1 MASFGSK
8 RGRFARLLPAVV
20 GLGAVVLV
28 LNATNLVHAAAAEAG
43 AQVAALTQEPVP
55 SNKDY
60 AGGEDDQVASASQV
74 DVMNGLSKRRRE
86 LDAREGALN
95 TQANMIA
102 ATEKRVDAKIAQL
115 KQLQA
120 QMNALLVQRDDAQ
133 KAQIASLVKTYS
145 TMKAK
150 DAARIFNNL
159 PDEVLIPVAHDMKSD
174 IMALV
179 LANMNPDA
187 AKSLTVKLAD
197 RLTLPQTV
205 DAVAPAPAPAPQAA
219 AAPAPVQVASVPT
232 AAPATAAPEPVA
244 PKPRR
249 RKPAQAAAA
258 APANPAAASPAP
270 ASPAAATPASTAA
283 APAPSAAATP
293 VTPENTTPPKG

>member
-1 MASFGSK
+1 MK
-8 RGRFARLLPAVV
+8 PRFARLLPAVV

-28 LNATNLVHAAAAEAG
+28 LKTTDLVHEAYAEAG

-74 DVMNGLSKRRRE
+74 DVLNGLSKRRRE
-86 LDAREGALN
+86 LDARESQIN

-102 ATEKRVDAKIAQL
+102 AAEKRVDAKIAQL
-115 KQLQA
+115 QKLQA

-159 PDEVLIPVAHDMKSD
+159 PDEVLVPVAHDMKSD

-187 AKSLTVKLAD
+187 AKSLTIKLAD
-197 RLTLPQTV
+197 RLTLPQTT
-205 DAVAPAPAPAPQAA
+205 DAVAPAPAPVPAPQAA
-219 AAPAPVQVASVPT
+219 AAPAAPAPGAQAS
-232 AAPATAAPEPVA
+232 AAPAAKPAAP
-244 PKPRR
+244 
-249 RKPAQAAAA
+249 
-258 APANPAAASPAP
+258 PAP
-270 ASPAAATPASTAA
+270 APDKQA
-283 APAPSAAATP
+283 AP
-293 VTPENTTPPKG
+293 KG